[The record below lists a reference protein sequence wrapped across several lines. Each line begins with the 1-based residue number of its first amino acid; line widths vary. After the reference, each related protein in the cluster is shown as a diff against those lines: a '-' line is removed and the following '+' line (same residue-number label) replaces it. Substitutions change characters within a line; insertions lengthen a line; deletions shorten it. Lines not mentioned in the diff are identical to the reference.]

1 MKKKKK
7 CTKCSER
14 KKKTTL
20 GKNKLSQLFIFE
32 N

>member
-1 MKKKKK
+1 MKKKKNALSAVK
-7 CTKCSER
+7 E
-14 KKKTTL
+14 KKTTL